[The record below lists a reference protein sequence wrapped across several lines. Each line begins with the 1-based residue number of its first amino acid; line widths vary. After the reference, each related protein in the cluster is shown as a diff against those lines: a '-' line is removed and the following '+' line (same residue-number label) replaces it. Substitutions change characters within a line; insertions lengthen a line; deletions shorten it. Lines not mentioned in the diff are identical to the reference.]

1 MSCMFR
7 YSVCLCALVLVALPA
22 DGAESRKPNII
33 VIFCDDL
40 GYGDLGCYGAA
51 DIRTPHLD
59 RMAKEGMLLTDFSM
73 VAPLCTPSRAAFMT
87 GRYPGRMGL
96 ATGVLRPNAKTG
108 MPVEEITLGEVAKSA
123 GYVSGLIGKWHLG
136 FIPGIRP
143 LDQGFDSYFGVLHNL
158 DHYETVFFESEGGM
172 PVLRG
177 DTVVERPADPSRIT
191 SLYTEEALRFIDHHR
206 NEPFFLFISH
216 QMPHLPF
223 DASPAFKGR
232 SHRGLYGDV
241 VEELDDSTGQ
251 ILDRL
256 RTHALQQNT
265 LVLFTSD
272 NGPERNTPGSA
283 GPLRGT
289 KHTVFEGGLRV
300 PCLAWWP
307 ETIPADRRC
316 EEFLTALDVL
326 PTLARICGAELPDSL
341 VLDGLDATQ
350 LLCGEKGADS
360 HNERTL
366 HAVYGLNKNR
376 LESFR
381 SGSWKL
387 HLTQPPQ
394 LYDLANDIGEQEN
407 LATAMPDHVH
417 KMQEQ
422 LRRWQQEFDASLP
435 GRN

>member
-1 MSCMFR
+1 MFR
-7 YSVCLCALVLVALPA
+7 FSLGICVLLPVALPA
-22 DGAESRKPNII
+22 DGAESRQPNII

-96 ATGVLRPNAKTG
+96 ATGVLRPNAKRG
-108 MPVEEITLGEVAKSA
+108 MPARELTLGEVAKSA
-123 GYVSGLIGKWHLG
+123 GYATGLIGKWHLG
-136 FIPGIRP
+136 FVPGMLPR
-143 LDQGFDSYFGVLHNL
+143 DQGFDTYFGVLHNL
-158 DHYETVFFESEGGM
+158 DHYETRFLEAEGGM

-177 DTVVERPADPSRIT
+177 DTVIERPAKPSRIT
-191 SLYTEEALRFIDHHR
+191 SLYTEEALRFIDQHR
-206 NEPFFLFISH
+206 NGPFFLFISH
-216 QMPHLPF
+216 QMPHIPF

-232 SHRGLYGDV
+232 SRRGLYGDA

-256 RTHALQQNT
+256 RTHELQQNT

-307 ETIPADRRC
+307 DTIPAGSLC
-316 EEFLTALDVL
+316 EKFLTALDVL
-326 PTLARICGAELPDSL
+326 PTLAGICGAELPDSL
-341 VLDGLDATQ
+341 ALDGLDVTQ
-350 LLCGEKGADS
+350 LLRGEKGADS
-360 HNERTL
+360 YDERTL
-366 HAVYGLNKNR
+366 RAVYGLNKNR

-407 LATAMPDHVH
+407 LAAAMPDRVH

-422 LRRWQQEFDASLP
+422 LRRWQQEASLP
-435 GRN
+435 D

>member
-1 MSCMFR
+1 MS
-7 YSVCLCALVLVALPA
+7 LVLRLSICICGLLVVTLPVV
-22 DGAESRKPNII
+22 GAESRKPNII
-33 VIFCDDL
+33 VILCDDL
-40 GYGDLGCYGAA
+40 GYGDLGCHGAA
-51 DIRTPHLD
+51 DIRTPYLD

-96 ATGVLRPNAKTG
+96 ATGVLRPNARTG
-108 MPVEEITLGEVAKSA
+108 MPAEEITLGEVAKSA
-123 GYVSGLIGKWHLG
+123 GYVTGLIGKWHLG
-136 FIPGIRP
+136 FVPGMRP
-143 LDQGFDSYFGVLHNL
+143 LDQGFDDYFGVLHNL
-158 DHYETVFFESEGGM
+158 DHYETVFFEAEGGM

-177 DTVVERPADPSRIT
+177 DTVVQRPADPSRMT
-191 SLYTEEALRFIDHHR
+191 SLYTDEALRFIDQR
-206 NEPFFLFISH
+206 RKRPFFLFISH

-232 SHRGLYGDV
+232 SRRGLYGDV
-241 VEELDDSTGQ
+241 VEELDDSTGR

-256 RTHALQQNT
+256 RTHDLQKNT

-307 ETIPADRRC
+307 DTIPADRRC

-360 HNERTL
+360 CDERTL
-366 HAVYGLNKNR
+366 RAVYGLNTNR

-407 LATAMPDHVH
+407 LATAMPDRVH

-422 LRRWQQEFDASLP
+422 LRRWQQEVDASHSEQ
-435 GRN
+435 